1 MVPTDRGADYSTH
14 DNGQGLCRGGDKPGG
29 VVAGPPQPGLPP
41 AARLPIN
48 RCNLPAVILG
58 SVTFQ
63 RHPAPLKLDGVEE
76 LHRDLFERLTR
87 LDLPHHRARA
97 FSDYMTVVFRLEHP
111 EDAGLTAAGGRGRA
125 KANWMRVLR
134 GWAFDADGREAAVL
148 KGWVESRF
156 GLVPRHHGAPLRDPA
171 DPAYLRYQEM
181 RARGLYGTNALEAQL
196 DLVYAYCQY
205 EFARQW
211 PQRSHLRL
219 HRGVNRLDAYELL
232 ADPGG
237 DRRVVLLNSVS
248 SFSAD
253 RDRAGEFGDTILS
266 ADLPLAKVLFHC
278 RLLPGVL
285 QGEDEY
291 LVIGGACEVGFGT
304 F

>member
-1 MVPTDRGADYSTH
+1 MSTEIGVDYSTH
-14 DNGQGLCRGGDKPGG
+14 DNGQGLCRSGDK
-29 VVAGPPQPGLPP
+29 AGPGPGRPPRPSLPP
-41 AARLPIN
+41 CARLPIN

-63 RHPAPLKLDGVEE
+63 QHPAPLKLDGVEE
-76 LHRDLFERLTR
+76 LHRDLFARLAR
-87 LDLPHHRARA
+87 LDRPHHRAQVFA
-97 FSDYMTVVFRLEHP
+97 DYMTVVFRLEHLD
-111 EDAGLTAAGGRGRA
+111 EAGLSPGRARGRA
-125 KANWMRVLR
+125 KANWMRTLR
-134 GWAFDADGREAAVL
+134 GWAFDADGREAAAL

-156 GLVPRHHGAPLRDPA
+156 GLVPRHHGVPLRDPA

-211 PQRSHLRL
+211 PERSHLRL
-219 HRGVNRLDAYELL
+219 FRGVNRLDAYELL
-232 ADPGG
+232 ADLGG

-248 SFSAD
+248 SFSTD
-253 RDRAGEFGDTILS
+253 RNRAGEFGDTIL
-266 ADLPLAKVLFHC
+266 AANVPLAKVLFHC

-285 QGEDEY
+285 KGEGEY
-291 LVIGGACEVGFGT
+291 LVIGGAYEVGFGT

>member
-1 MVPTDRGADYSTH
+1 MSDHPETALPIADGRRTGPS
-14 DNGQGLCRGGDKPGG
+14 LPGY
-29 VVAGPPQPGLPP
+29 
-41 AARLPIN
+41 ARLPIN

-63 RHPAPLKLDGVEE
+63 QHPAPLKLDGVEE
-76 LHRDLFERLTR
+76 LHRDLFERLQR
-87 LDLPHHRARA
+87 LDLPHHRAQV
-97 FSDYMTVVFRLEHP
+97 FEDYMTVAFRLEHP
-111 EDAGLTAAGGRGRA
+111 EDAGYEAEAAPRGGRGRV
-125 KANWMRVLR
+125 KANWMRALR
-134 GWAFDADGREAAVL
+134 GWAFDADGREAAAL

-156 GLVPRHHGAPLRDPA
+156 GLVPRHHGVPLRDPA

-211 PQRSHLRL
+211 PERSHLRL
-219 HRGVNRLDAYELL
+219 FRGVNRLEAYELL
-232 ADPGG
+232 ADLGG
-237 DRRVVLLNSVS
+237 DRRIVLLNSVS
-248 SFSAD
+248 SFTSD
-253 RDRAGEFGDTILS
+253 RDRAGEFGDVILS
-266 ADLPLAKVLFHC
+266 ANVPLAKVLFHC

-285 QGEDEY
+285 KGEDEY
-291 LVIGGACEVGFGT
+291 LIIGGAYEVGFGT